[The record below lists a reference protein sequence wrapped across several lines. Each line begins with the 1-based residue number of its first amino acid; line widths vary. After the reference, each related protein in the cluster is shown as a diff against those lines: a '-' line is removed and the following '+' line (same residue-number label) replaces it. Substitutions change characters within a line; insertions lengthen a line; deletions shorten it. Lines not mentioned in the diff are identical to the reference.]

1 MMAIYNNIEN
11 QQKMVLDLVNNS
23 ITTREKDL
31 EKKNEELRKKIE
43 ELEKK

>member
-23 ITTREKDL
+23 ISTREKDL
-31 EKKNEELRKKIE
+31 QQKNEELRKKI
-43 ELEKK
+43 